1 MVNMNLPANPVPNGD
16 HEPADF
22 AHGYYQNK
30 TLAVGMTKYETVAMN
45 IMAAMCSNPARTQ
58 NCRQNAIDAFK
69 QADAFFAELETR
81 NG

>member
-1 MVNMNLPANPVPNGD
+1 MDNMNLPANPVPNGD
-16 HEPADF
+16 HEPADM
-22 AHGYYQNK
+22 AHGYYQN
-30 TLAVGMTKYETVAMN
+30 KYETVAMN
-45 IMAAMCSNPARTQ
+45 ILAAMCSNPTRTQ